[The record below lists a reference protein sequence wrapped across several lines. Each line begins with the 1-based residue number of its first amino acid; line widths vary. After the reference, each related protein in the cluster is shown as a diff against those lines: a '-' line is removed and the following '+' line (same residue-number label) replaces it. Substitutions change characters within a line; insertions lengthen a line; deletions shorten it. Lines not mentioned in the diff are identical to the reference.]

1 MFIESTRA
9 CVRKGVFPLL
19 GGMAASPRV
28 GVRNGRGLRGNQNA
42 NRQFVGAC
50 SRFGSRAKGIQGPVK
65 VLIRLV
71 TVILVTKAAMG
82 RRKAGTQQR
91 VQSGRGSYVAGTQ
104 HSVADSPV
112 LPQHKGE
119 VGPDTPLDLEA
130 PDWKAILKRS
140 GKEIK
145 ADRAPL
151 AAAGMAYYFFLAIFP
166 ALIAVVGIMGL
177 VEADTSGLTRSI
189 ETTLPGDS
197 GAAITEAFREADQPS
212 QATSRTAA
220 ILGIVIALWSASSGM
235 VAMQSGLN
243 IAYDVRHDRKFVG
256 KRATALALIMGTA
269 LLGGVPSPFFTFG
282 DSSLFLVLGWVL
294 TIAAVIVLFSVFY
307 YLGPNRDSPR
317 WQWVSVGGVAGA
329 ALWIAVSLI
338 FGFYVNNYS
347 NYSKTYGSL
356 AGVIVLILWLYL
368 SSLAVLI
375 GGELNSELE
384 RQANRRTIR

>member
-1 MFIESTRA
+1 ME
-9 CVRKGVFPLL
+9 
-19 GGMAASPRV
+19 ASPRV
-28 GVRNGRGLRGNQNA
+28 GIRNGRGLRGNQNA

-65 VLIRLV
+65 VLTRLV